1 MRGPAR
7 TGGLAPIGVVALALF
22 LGAAPTMAQ
31 SGGWTHWGGNP
42 ESQRYAPHDQ
52 ITAENFE
59 DLEVAW
65 IWRGDNFGPSVDN
78 ILRLTP
84 IYAEG
89 KLFGVAGQRRT
100 VIAMDPATGDT
111 LWTFRE
117 PPTKR
122 WADSMRKNY
131 GKGVFLLPPGLIVPA
146 LRPLSLRSA
155 ATRPTSSPR
164 RYAPSASA
172 PPGPRGPAGPLPPGR
187 PR

>member
-1 MRGPAR
+1 M
-7 TGGLAPIGVVALALF
+7 VALVLF

-78 ILRLTP
+78 ILRSTP

-100 VIAMDPATGDT
+100 VIAMDPATGET

-117 PPTKR
+117 PPPAVGRLDAEELRQRGGLRAGQWPRTDLR
-122 WADSMRKNY
+122 GDSR
-131 GKGVFLLPPGLIVPA
+131 VL
-146 LRPLSLRSA
+146 
-155 ATRPTSSPR
+155 SPR
-164 RYAPSASA
+164 P
-172 PPGPRGPAGPLPPGR
+172 
-187 PR
+187 